1 VKAEPVG
8 PAFYALR
15 PGGWRDYWTLLHPP
29 YTAWHLANVSLGA
42 AAAPAFDWRNLAAA
56 LLAFFLGVGVCAHA
70 LDELN
75 GRPLRTRI
83 PGGVLWTLAVAS
95 LAAAVGLGVLGAA
108 VVSWWLLVFV
118 GFGGF
123 IVVAYNLE
131 LFGGAFHSDVWF
143 ALSWGGFPALTGY
156 FAQAQTVRP
165 EAILVAG
172 GCAALA
178 AAQRH
183 LSTPVRLLR
192 RRAREVTGRITLED
206 DRSIPLDEAALRSVP
221 ERALRFLTAAVVL
234 LAAGLVSLRVAAAT

>member
-1 VKAEPVG
+1 VKAEPVR

-29 YTAWHLANVSLGA
+29 YAAWHLANVALGA
-42 AAAPAFDWRNLAAA
+42 AAAPVFGWRNLAAA

-75 GRPLRTRI
+75 GRPLRTRM
-83 PGGVLWTLAVAS
+83 PAPVLWTLAI
-95 LAAAVGLGVLGAA
+95 AALVL
-108 VVSWWLLVFV
+108 
-118 GFGGF
+118 
-123 IVVAYNLE
+123 AYNLE
-131 LFGGAFHSDVWF
+131 LFGGAFHSGLWF

-156 FAQAQTVRP
+156 FAQAGVVRP
-165 EAILVAG
+165 EAVLVAG

-206 DRSIPLDEAALRSVP
+206 DQAIPLDEATLRAVP
-221 ERALRFLTAAVVL
+221 EGALRFLTAAVVL
-234 LAAGLVSLRVAAAT
+234 LAAGLVSLRLLEAT